1 MMKQTKTVKTKKT
14 YRNFTRSERS
24 IIRAYVELMEEK
36 GTARISVTDIV
47 NVADLNRST
56 FYAHFKSAEDVREKI
71 HTDIIDEIMGMLD
84 AGDYRNC
91 LSDPHPTLKHI
102 LDFIKS
108 DETLYKR
115 LLRTAGAMEFMKR
128 LEDIVIERFLTDEII
143 LPQIKDRQDFEM
155 TLRLVM
161 GGFISVLQD
170 WAQDNIKVP
179 LERVLEI
186 IEGFIKDS
194 AEVYRKRA

>member
-1 MMKQTKTVKTKKT
+1 MEKTAKTKKT
-14 YRNFTRSERS
+14 YRNFTRSEKA
-24 IIRAYVELMEEK
+24 IIRAYVELMEKK
-36 GTARISVTDIV
+36 GSGRISVTDIV

-71 HTDIIDEIMGMLD
+71 HTDIITEITGILE
-84 AGDYRNC
+84 AGDFTNS
-91 LSDPHPTLKHI
+91 LSNPRPVLRRI

-115 LLRTAGAMEFMKR
+115 LLRTGGAMKFMKQ
-128 LEDIVIERFLTDEII
+128 LEGIVIERFLSDEII
-143 LPQIKDRQDFEM
+143 LPQIKARDDFEM

-170 WAQDNIKVP
+170 WAEDNIKVP
-179 LERVLEI
+179 LERVIEI
-186 IEGFIKDS
+186 MEGFIRDR
-194 AEVYRKRA
+194 AEAYRKRT

>member
-1 MMKQTKTVKTKKT
+1 MASDATS
-14 YRNFTRSERS
+14 YSLLIS
-24 IIRAYVELMEEK
+24 IF
-36 GTARISVTDIV
+36 G
-47 NVADLNRST
+47 
-56 FYAHFKSAEDVREKI
+56 
-71 HTDIIDEIMGMLD
+71 GQ
-84 AGDYRNC
+84 
-91 LSDPHPTLKHI
+91 
-102 LDFIKS
+102 
-108 DETLYKR
+108 
-115 LLRTAGAMEFMKR
+115 
-128 LEDIVIERFLTDEII
+128 RFLTDEII